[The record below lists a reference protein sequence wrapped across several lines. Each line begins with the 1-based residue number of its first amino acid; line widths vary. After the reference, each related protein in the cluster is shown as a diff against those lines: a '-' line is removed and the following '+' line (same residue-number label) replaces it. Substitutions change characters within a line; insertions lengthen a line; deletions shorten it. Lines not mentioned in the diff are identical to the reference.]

1 MKISKLAARISGLGL
16 GLTGATVTTLVARAQ
31 PGCGVPPLNIP
42 CNNLPGLRT
51 EPIGPVILAV
61 ISIGLGVAGSVAVL
75 FLIVG
80 GFLYITAAGDEQR
93 LEKAK
98 TTLKNAII
106 GTVFIL
112 LALVIVLT
120 IQQFIGK

>member
-1 MKISKLAARISGLGL
+1 MSSKLIVRASSAALA
-16 GLTGATVTTLVARAQ
+16 TGAGALISRVAHGQ
-31 PGCGVPPLNIP
+31 VGSNGVLNVPLSNEVG
-42 CNNLPGLRT
+42 GLRDV
-51 EPIGPVILAV
+51 EIGPLILQVITW
-61 ISIGLGVAGSVAVL
+61 GLGVAGSVAVL

-98 TTLKNAII
+98 LTLKNAII
-106 GTVFIL
+106 GTIFIL

-120 IQQFIGK
+120 IQQFLG

>member
-1 MKISKLAARISGLGL
+1 MTSKLIVRASSAVAA
-16 GLTGATVTTLVARAQ
+16 LTAGAGALVSKVAHAQ
-31 PGCGVPPLNIP
+31 GVLNIP
-42 CNNLPGLRT
+42 QGTGLRNVDAT
-51 EPIGPVILAV
+51 TLILQVITW
-61 ISIGLGVAGSVAVL
+61 GLGIAGSVAVL

-98 TTLKNAII
+98 LTLKNAII
-106 GTVFIL
+106 GTIFIL

-120 IQQFIGK
+120 LEQFLG